1 MDKKETTRL
10 LNNLLEYN
18 RVDINNLKSVFPDV
32 GDAFMN
38 VILAIDQEYGSGN
51 IDRNLLKTPPLQTVI
66 YDNVQALKPTSS
78 DFKVGDKVKIPKS
91 KLGVVGDELKFNSVQ
106 SALANGQD
114 FLYITRL
121 GDPND
126 KNQRIQL
133 WWKTDTS
140 GDIYSIK
147 DLVPYDE
154 PVTNNQTQNL
164 PFKVGDEFQQ
174 YGRGTVFVISAIIA
188 NRVDISWTDSNG
200 KKDLTSYDIKDAITY
215 FNDKSWILVD
225 KNIPNKSYSFKVG
238 DSFRYSSDTYE
249 IEKIYKENTF
259 DMVSYRQTTGVPIGQ
274 KLFPKSEIFAS
285 SLEDYIK
292 RGVYTLIPA
301 TTSPTSSSAT
311 TINYI
316 TNWRPEWKAI
326 GLRPSPTRKASLE
339 KSDALGLGNDGIIY
353 EIATDKN
360 GTKKWKKTRYNLF
373 NETIRREFSQIYDRN
388 MLIDQLNYEN
398 SQLDKTDDDYKENE
412 KLIKKVLTEVQ

>member
-38 VILAIDQEYGSGN
+38 VILAIDEEYGSGN
-51 IDRNLLKTPPLQTVI
+51 IDKTLLTKTISQ
-66 YDNVQALKPTSS
+66 PTSS

-91 KLGVVGDELKFNSVQ
+91 KLGVVGDELNFNSVVN
-106 SALANGQD
+106 ALTNKQD
-114 FLYITRL
+114 FLYIAKL
-121 GDPND
+121 GDTND
-126 KNQRIQL
+126 KNQRIVL
-133 WWKTDTS
+133 SWEKGSTS
-140 GDIYSIK
+140 GDFFSIQ
-147 DLVPYDE
+147 DLVPYEE
-154 PVTNNQTQNL
+154 PPTNNQNQNL
-164 PFKVGDEFQQ
+164 PFKVGDEFQHK
-174 YGRGTVFVISAIIA
+174 GTGTVYVISAINA

-200 KKDLTSYDIKDAITY
+200 KKGLTNYDIKDAITY
-215 FNDKSWILVD
+215 FNNKSWILVD

-274 KLFPKSEIFAS
+274 KLFQKSEIFAS

-311 TINYI
+311 TINFI
-316 TNWRPEWKAI
+316 TNWRPEWKAM

-339 KSDALGLGNDGIIY
+339 NDDALGLGNDGIIY
-353 EIATDKN
+353 AIATDKN
-360 GTKKWKKTRYNLF
+360 GTKKWKKTSYTSF
-373 NETIRREFSQIYDRN
+373 NKNNRDEFSQVYDRN

-398 SQLDKTDDDYKENE
+398 SQLDKTDVDYKDNE
-412 KLIKKVLTEVQ
+412 KLIKQVLTEVQ

>member
-38 VILAIDQEYGSGN
+38 VILAIDEEYGSGN
-51 IDRNLLKTPPLQTVI
+51 IDKTLLTKTISQ
-66 YDNVQALKPTSS
+66 PTSS

-106 SALANGQD
+106 SALAIGQD

-174 YGRGTVFVISAIIA
+174 YGKGTVYVISAI
-188 NRVDISWTDSNG
+188 NVNVNISWTDSNG
-200 KKDLTSYDIKDAITY
+200 IKGSTSYDIKDAITY
-215 FNDKSWILVD
+215 FNDKNWILVD

-274 KLFPKSEIFAS
+274 KLFPASEIFAS

-311 TINYI
+311 SINYI
-316 TNWRPEWKAI
+316 TNWRPEWKAM

-339 KSDALGLGNDGIIY
+339 NDGDFGLGNDGIIY

-360 GTKKWKKTRYNLF
+360 GTKKWKKTSYTYF
-373 NETIRREFSQIYDRN
+373 NKNNRDEFSQIYDRN

-412 KLIKKVLTEVQ
+412 KLIKQVLTEVQ